1 MTSDAARILTMIIV
15 PLKIALNAQ
24 RWQALTDLL
33 LQRIFSSEFPFRFF
47 LFQPVGTIVAGEQ
60 SP

>member
-1 MTSDAARILTMIIV
+1 MIIV

-47 LFQPVGTIVAGEQ
+47 LFQAVGTIVAGEQ